1 MPSTVRRLQ
10 RVRKN
15 SIGFDEQ
22 QSNTE
27 IDLSP
32 SICSHKEGHA
42 KGIASN
48 HGDPEH
54 LWKGLGMSYTMDTFR
69 QAVNAK
75 MSGTT
80 GTSKPVDA
88 PFLVRVSIS
97 NLNIRK
103 GAGTNYAA
111 TGRYTGKGVFT
122 ITEVKAG
129 KGSSAGWGRLKSG
142 AGWISLDYAKRV

>member
-1 MPSTVRRLQ
+1 MELFAILCRMYELDPMGDGVVL
-10 RVRKN
+10 
-15 SIGFDEQ
+15 
-22 QSNTE
+22 
-27 IDLSP
+27 
-32 SICSHKEGHA
+32 SHKEGHA
-42 KGIASN
+42 RGIATN

-54 LWKGLGMSYTMDTFR
+54 LWKGLGTSYTMNTFR
-69 QAVNAK
+69 QAVKAK
-75 MSGTT
+75 MSGTV
-80 GTSKPVDA
+80 GTSRPAGA

-111 TGRYTGKGVFT
+111 TGMYTGKGVFT
-122 ITEVKAG
+122 ITEVKAR